1 MPYENS
7 VRQKGARRPKGVF
20 STRSSRRITPAK
32 SGRKPGTISLRAI
45 IQEGGIIIT
54 GPIGQAL
61 EYARTPVERVR
72 V

>member
-1 MPYENS
+1 
-7 VRQKGARRPKGVF
+7 VF
-20 STRSSRRITPAK
+20 STRSSRRITPTK
-32 SGRKPGTISLRAI
+32 SGRKPGIISLRVT

-61 EYARTPVERVR
+61 EYTRTTVERVR